1 MKELYNQLFQK
12 HTTKDNISYTYM
24 DSLQRDIAIGSWE
37 VNLQTNKATWSAMT
51 RIIHEVEPEY
61 KPSLEEGINFFLEGY
76 DRELISILFN
86 RAVNKQEPY
95 DNEVQL
101 KTAKNNIK
109 WVRIVAYPVIKNDAT
124 QKVIGVIQ
132 DITEK
137 NNTLLELKLK
147 EELIRTTFDNA
158 PNAMALVSL
167 DGQILTSN
175 KSFSDYLGYTKEEL
189 SGFPINTLSHP
200 EDVDVIPQNIK
211 DLIAGKSNKFQCEK
225 RYIRKDKSIIHCLLS
240 VSILRDE
247 NFKPVHFIS
256 HIIDITKRTIAN
268 KKVETLLKTTK
279 LQNERLLNFAHI
291 LSHNLRSHSGN
302 IEMLLDL
309 MYTEVPEATN
319 NEFVPL
325 ILEAVNKLSE
335 TIDNLNEVSTISAD
349 NNDDLQ
355 PSNLLDYTKK
365 ALANFSAEI
374 KETKAIINIDI
385 EEDIYVLAIPAYLD
399 SILFNFISNALKYR
413 HQDRTPK
420 INLSAEQTKHYI
432 KIDIEDNGLG
442 IDLNLHKDKVFGLYK
457 TFHNHKDAKGL
468 GLYITKNQIE
478 AMEGKVKVKSIINKG
493 SVFSIYLKY
502 ETN

>member
-1 MKELYNQLFQK
+1 MKELYKQLFQK
-12 HTTKDNISYTYM
+12 HVTKDNVSYTYM
-24 DSLQRDIAIGSWE
+24 DSIQRDIAIGSWE
-37 VNLQTNKATWSAMT
+37 VNLQNNEVTWSAMT
-51 RIIHEVEPEY
+51 KTIHEVEQDY
-61 KPSLEEGINFFLEGY
+61 NPSLEEGINFFLEGY

-137 NNTLLELKLK
+137 NKTLFELKLK

-279 LQNERLLNFAHI
+279 QQNERLLNFAHI
-291 LSHNLRSHSGN
+291 VSHNLRSHSGN
-302 IEMLLDL
+302 IQMLLDL
-309 MYTEVPEATN
+309 MHSEIPEATN
-319 NEFVPL
+319 NEYVPL
-325 ILEAVNKLSE
+325 ILEAVHQLSE
-335 TIDNLNEVSTISAD
+335 TIDNLNQVSTIND
-349 NNDDLQ
+349 NKEQDLQ
-355 PSNLLDYTKK
+355 RCNLLDFTNK
-365 ALANFSAEI
+365 AISNFSAEI
-374 KETKAIINIDI
+374 KETKAIININI
-385 EEDIYVLAIPAYLD
+385 EQDIYVLAIPAYLD
-399 SILFNFISNALKYR
+399 SILFNFISNALKYK
-413 HQDRTPK
+413 QDHITPE
-420 INLSAEQTKHYI
+420 ITLSAEQSDKFV
-432 KIDIEDNGLG
+432 KIEIEDNGLG
-442 IDLNLHKDKVFGLYK
+442 INLDLHKDKIFGLYK
-457 TFHNHKDAKGL
+457 TFHNHKEAKGL

-478 AMEGKVKVKSIINKG
+478 AMHGKVKVKSKINKG
-493 SVFSIYLKY
+493 SIFSIYLMY

>member
-1 MKELYNQLFQK
+1 
-12 HTTKDNISYTYM
+12 
-24 DSLQRDIAIGSWE
+24 SWE
-37 VNLQTNKATWSAMT
+37 VNLQNNEVTWSAMT
-51 RIIHEVEPEY
+51 KTIHEVEQDY
-61 KPSLEEGINFFLEGY
+61 NPSLEEGINFFLEGY

-95 DNEVQL
+95 DNEVKL

-137 NNTLLELKLK
+137 NKTLFELKLK

-478 AMEGKVKVKSIINKG
+478 AMQGKVKVKSNINKG

>member
-1 MKELYNQLFQK
+1 
-12 HTTKDNISYTYM
+12 
-24 DSLQRDIAIGSWE
+24 
-37 VNLQTNKATWSAMT
+37 
-51 RIIHEVEPEY
+51 
-61 KPSLEEGINFFLEGY
+61 
-76 DRELISILFN
+76 
-86 RAVNKQEPY
+86 
-95 DNEVQL
+95 
-101 KTAKNNIK
+101 
-109 WVRIVAYPVIKNDAT
+109 
-124 QKVIGVIQ
+124 
-132 DITEK
+132 
-137 NNTLLELKLK
+137 
-147 EELIRTTFDNA
+147 
-158 PNAMALVSL
+158 
-167 DGQILTSN
+167 
-175 KSFSDYLGYTKEEL
+175 
-189 SGFPINTLSHP
+189 
-200 EDVDVIPQNIK
+200 
-211 DLIAGKSNKFQCEK
+211 
-225 RYIRKDKSIIHCLLS
+225 
-240 VSILRDE
+240 
-247 NFKPVHFIS
+247 
-256 HIIDITKRTIAN
+256 
-268 KKVETLLKTTK
+268 
-279 LQNERLLNFAHI
+279 
-291 LSHNLRSHSGN
+291 
-302 IEMLLDL
+302 MLLDL

-478 AMEGKVKVKSIINKG
+478 AMQGKVKVKSIINKG

>member
-1 MKELYNQLFQK
+1 MKELYNQLFQN
-12 HTTKDNISYTYM
+12 HVTKNNVSYTYM
-24 DSLQRDIAIGSWE
+24 DSIQRDIAIGSWE
-37 VNLQTNKATWSAMT
+37 VNLQNNEVTWSAMT
-51 RIIHEVEPEY
+51 KTIHEVEQDY
-61 KPSLEEGINFFLEGY
+61 NPSLEEGINFFLEGY

-137 NNTLLELKLK
+137 NKTLFELKLK

-189 SGFPINTLSHP
+189 IGFPINTLSHL
-200 EDVDVIPQNIK
+200 EDIDVIPQNIK
-211 DLIAGKSNKFQCEK
+211 DLITGKINKFQCEK

-291 LSHNLRSHSGN
+291 VSHNLRSHSGN
-302 IEMLLDL
+302 IQMLLDL
-309 MYTEVPEATN
+309 MYSETPEATN
-319 NEFVPL
+319 NEYVPL
-325 ILEAVNKLSE
+325 ILEAVHQLSE
-335 TIDNLNEVSTISAD
+335 TIDNLNQVSTIND
-349 NNDDLQ
+349 NKEQDLQ
-355 PSNLLDYTKK
+355 RCNLLDFTNK
-365 ALANFSAEI
+365 AISNFSAEI
-374 KETKAIINIDI
+374 KETKAIININI
-385 EEDIYVLAIPAYLD
+385 EQDIYVLAIPAYLD
-399 SILFNFISNALKYR
+399 SLLFNFISNALKYK
-413 HQDRTPK
+413 QDHIPPEIT
-420 INLSAEQTKHYI
+420 LSAKQSNKFI
-432 KIDIEDNGLG
+432 KIEIEDNGLG
-442 IDLNLHKDKVFGLYK
+442 INLDLHKDKIFGLYK
-457 TFHNHKDAKGL
+457 TFHNHKEAKGL

-478 AMEGKVKVKSIINKG
+478 AMHGKVKVKSKINKG
-493 SVFSIYLKY
+493 TIFSIYLKY

>member
-1 MKELYNQLFQK
+1 MKELYNQLFQN
-12 HTTKDNISYTYM
+12 HVTKNNVSYTYM
-24 DSLQRDIAIGSWE
+24 DSIQRDIAIGSWE
-37 VNLQTNKATWSAMT
+37 VNLQNNEVTWSAMT
-51 RIIHEVEPEY
+51 KTIHEVEQDY
-61 KPSLEEGINFFLEGY
+61 NPSLEEGINFFLEGY
-76 DRELISILFN
+76 DRELMSILFN

-137 NNTLLELKLK
+137 NKTLLDLKLK

-189 SGFPINTLSHP
+189 IGFPINTLSHS
-200 EDVDVIPQNIK
+200 EDIDVIPQNIK

-291 LSHNLRSHSGN
+291 VSHNLRSHSGN
-302 IEMLLDL
+302 IQMLLDL
-309 MYTEVPEATN
+309 MYSETPEATN
-319 NEFVPL
+319 NEYVPL
-325 ILEAVNKLSE
+325 ILEAVHQLSE
-335 TIDNLNEVSTISAD
+335 TIDNLNQVSTIND
-349 NNDDLQ
+349 NKEQDLQ
-355 PSNLLDYTKK
+355 RCNLLDFTNK
-365 ALANFSAEI
+365 AISNFSAEI
-374 KETKAIINIDI
+374 KETKAIININI
-385 EEDIYVLAIPAYLD
+385 EQDIYVLAIPAYLD
-399 SILFNFISNALKYR
+399 SLLFNFISNALKYK
-413 HQDRTPK
+413 QDHIPPEIT
-420 INLSAEQTKHYI
+420 LSAEQSNKFI
-432 KIDIEDNGLG
+432 KIEIEDNGLG
-442 IDLNLHKDKVFGLYK
+442 INLDLHKDKIFGLYK
-457 TFHNHKDAKGL
+457 TFHNHKEAKGL

-478 AMEGKVKVKSIINKG
+478 AMQGKVKVKSKINKG
-493 SVFSIYLKY
+493 TIFSIYLKY

>member
-1 MKELYNQLFQK
+1 M
-12 HTTKDNISYTYM
+12 TKT
-24 DSLQRDIAIGSWE
+24 
-37 VNLQTNKATWSAMT
+37 
-51 RIIHEVEPEY
+51 IHEVEQDY
-61 KPSLEEGINFFLEGY
+61 NPSLEEGINFFLQGY
-76 DRELISILFN
+76 DRELMSILFN
-86 RAVNKQEPY
+86 RAVKKQESY

-137 NNTLLELKLK
+137 NKTLLELKLK

-189 SGFPINTLSHP
+189 ISFPINTLSHP
-200 EDVDVIPQNIK
+200 EDADVIPQNIK
-211 DLIAGKSNKFQCEK
+211 DLITGKSNKFQCEK
-225 RYIRKDKSIIHCLLS
+225 RYIRKDKSIIHCILS

-256 HIIDITKRTIAN
+256 HIIDITNRTKAN

-291 LSHNLRSHSGN
+291 VSHNLRSHSGN
-302 IEMLLDL
+302 IQMLLDL
-309 MYTEVPEATN
+309 MYSEIPEATN
-319 NEFVPL
+319 NEYVPL
-325 ILEAVNKLSE
+325 ILEAVHQLSE
-335 TIDNLNEVSTISAD
+335 TIDNLNQVSTIND
-349 NNDDLQ
+349 NKEQDLQ
-355 PSNLLDYTKK
+355 RCNLLDFTNK
-365 ALANFSAEI
+365 AISNFSAEI
-374 KETKAIINIDI
+374 KETNAIININI
-385 EEDIYVLAIPAYLD
+385 EQDIYVLAIPAYLD
-399 SILFNFISNALKYR
+399 SLLFNFISNALKYK
-413 HQDRTPK
+413 QDHIPPEIT
-420 INLSAEQTKHYI
+420 LSAEQSDKFI
-432 KIDIEDNGLG
+432 KIEIEDNGLG
-442 IDLNLHKDKVFGLYK
+442 INLDLHKDKIFGLYK
-457 TFHNHKDAKGL
+457 TFHNHKEAKGL

-478 AMEGKVKVKSIINKG
+478 SMHGKVKVKSKINKG
-493 SVFSIYLKY
+493 TIFSIYLKY

>member
-37 VNLQTNKATWSAMT
+37 VNLQNNKVTWSAMT
-51 RIIHEVEPEY
+51 RTIHEVEPDY
-61 KPSLEEGINFFLEGY
+61 TPSLEEGINFFLEGY
-76 DRELISILFN
+76 DRELINILFD
-86 RAVNKQEPY
+86 RAVKIQEPY

-109 WVRIVAYPVIKNDAT
+109 WVRIVAYPVIKNNKT
-124 QKVIGVIQ
+124 EKVIGVIQ

-137 NNTLLELKLK
+137 NKTLLELKLK

-158 PNAMALVSL
+158 PNAMALISL
-167 DGQILTSN
+167 EGQILTLN
-175 KSFSDYLGYTKEEL
+175 NSFSDYLGYSKEEL

-200 EDVDVIPQNIK
+200 EDVDLVPQNSK
-211 DLIAGKSNKFQCEK
+211 DLVAGKSNKFQCEI
-225 RYIRKDKSIIHCLLS
+225 RYIKKDKSIINCLLS

-247 NFKPVHFIS
+247 NYKPIHFIF
-256 HIIDITKRTIAN
+256 HLIDITKRTIAN
-268 KKVETLLKTTK
+268 KKVELLLKTTK
-279 LQNERLLNFAHI
+279 QQNERLLNFAHI

-319 NEFVPL
+319 NEYVPL

-478 AMEGKVKVKSIINKG
+478 AMQGKVKVKSIINKG